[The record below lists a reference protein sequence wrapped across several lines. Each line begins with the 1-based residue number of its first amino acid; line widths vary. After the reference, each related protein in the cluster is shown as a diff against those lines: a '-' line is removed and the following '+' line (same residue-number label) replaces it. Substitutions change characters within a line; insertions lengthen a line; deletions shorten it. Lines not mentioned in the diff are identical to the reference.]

1 MKSILVIGA
10 SSAGKSSTMS
20 GVCKKL
26 NPSKVY
32 HLKINREDHYKSEL
46 IEAHVDEVYN
56 NTYVIEVN
64 GKLILVCAGAPTEQ
78 NFTITIII
86 DVCIK
91 IGIDISFAIVSMRS
105 FERKNGFDTLS
116 ELGRKSTILL
126 SERIY
131 RIADNDYKE
140 TAEWKN
146 RIDKIVKIILENI

>member
-32 HLKINREDHYKSEL
+32 HLKINREDHYNSKLTTANVED
-46 IEAHVDEVYN
+46 IYN
-56 NTYVIEVN
+56 NTFVIEVN

-78 NFTITIII
+78 HFTITIILE
-86 DVCIK
+86 VCVK
-91 IGIDISFAIVSMRS
+91 IGIEISFAIVSMRS
-105 FERKNGFDTLS
+105 FERKEGFDTLS

-131 RIADNDYKE
+131 RIANDKYEE

-146 RIDKIVKIILENI
+146 RINKIVKLILENI

>member
-46 IEAHVDEVYN
+46 IEANVDDIFN

-91 IGIDISFAIVSMRS
+91 IGIDIFFAIVSMRS
-105 FERKNGFDTLS
+105 FERKDGFDTPKQ
-116 ELGRKSTILL
+116 LGEKSIIIL

-131 RIADNDYKE
+131 RIANDDYKE

>member
-46 IEAHVDEVYN
+46 IEANVDDIFN

-78 NFTITIII
+78 NFTITIILE
-86 DVCIK
+86 VCVK
-91 IGIDISFAIVSMRS
+91 IGINIFFAIVSMRS
-105 FERKNGFDTLS
+105 FERKKDFNTLA
-116 ELGRKSTILL
+116 ELEKKSTILL

-131 RIADNDYKE
+131 RIADDDFKE
-140 TAEWKN
+140 TDEWKN
-146 RIDKIVKIILENI
+146 RIDKIVKIILENL

>member
-46 IEAHVDEVYN
+46 IEANVDEVYN

-91 IGIDISFAIVSMRS
+91 IGIDVSFAIVSMRS
-105 FERKNGFDTLS
+105 FERKEGFDTLV